1 MLLTLKW
8 EGAARFP
15 PFNSFNPLSLS
26 ERKERRFPYLH
37 LSLSLTCNAS
47 IWSRRK
53 IMNEARQKRG
63 GAIWRSHVP
72 DLVSSGRSAWTS
84 ELITILVPN
93 LFSFYISP
101 TSYPLTNA
109 PSSIEFIWHF
119 KNDWVVVTGAVLR
132 WRISTLSHA
141 VKFHWSQ
148 RNGDPNLF
156 SRLLLFFFSFSFI
169 LPSPHSTRNVCQ
181 AMIDLDHSIAKISYT
196 CSIHIQPA

>member
-1 MLLTLKW
+1 MALVLLTLKW

-37 LSLSLTCNAS
+37 LSFSLTCNAS

-63 GAIWRSHVP
+63 GAIRRSHVP

-84 ELITILVPN
+84 ELITILVSN
-93 LFSFYISP
+93 LFFFLYSP
-101 TSYPLTNA
+101 MSYPLSNA

-119 KNDWVVVTGAVLR
+119 KNDWVVVVGVVLR
-132 WRISTLSHA
+132 GRISSLSHA
-141 VKFHWSQ
+141 VKFHWSH
-148 RNGDPNLF
+148 RF
-156 SRLLLFFFSFSFI
+156 SWKKRRSQSSFLLLLFFGVLFCPV
-169 LPSPHSTRNVCQ
+169 L
-181 AMIDLDHSIAKISYT
+181 
-196 CSIHIQPA
+196 IQPETCARQW